1 MSFKNILQRKNV
13 VISVRRYFI
22 DAMGAMA
29 LGLFASL
36 LVGMIVQ
43 TVGNLSGIQFLVTFG
58 QFAMKAM
65 GPAIC
70 IAVAYGLQAPPMV
83 IFSSV
88 AVGIAAVTAGGGP
101 AGCYL
106 AAIVATECGKLVSK
120 ETKLDIIVTPVT
132 TLFAGVAIAVFVGPY
147 IGSFMTWLGS
157 VIEMATNMHPI
168 PMGLIVSVLMGL
180 TLTSPISSAAIAM
193 MLGLSGMAAGAAT
206 AGCCAQMIGFAIISF
221 RDNGISGLVAH
232 GLGTSML
239 QIPNVVR
246 NPLILIPPTVA
257 GAILGVISTTLV
269 PMQNV
274 AEGAGMGTC
283 GLVGQIGTV
292 SAMGFSLEV
301 IIKITLMHF
310 ILPAIISFA
319 VYVPMRHKSWIK
331 DGDMKLNI

>member
-1 MSFKNILQRKNV
+1 MNFLHRKNV

-29 LGLFASL
+29 LGLFSSL

-43 TVGNLSGIQFLVTFG
+43 TAGNLSGVQFLVDFG
-58 QFAMKAM
+58 QVAIKAM

-70 IAVAYGLQAPPMV
+70 IAVAYGLQAPPLV

-88 AVGIAAVTAGGGP
+88 AVGIAAVGAGGGP

-106 AAIVATECGKLVSK
+106 AAVVAAECGKLVSK

-132 TLFAGVAIAVFVGPY
+132 TLFAGVAVAIFVGPH

-157 VIEMATNMHPI
+157 VIEMATNMQPI
-168 PMGLIVSVLMGL
+168 PMGLTVAVLMGL

-193 MLGLSGMAAGAAT
+193 MLGLSGLAAGAAT
-206 AGCCAQMIGFAIISF
+206 AGCAAQMIGFAVISY
-221 RDNGISGLVAH
+221 RDNGISGLAAQ

-257 GAILGVISTTLV
+257 GAILGMLSTTLV

-274 AEGAGMGTC
+274 PEGAGMGTC

-292 SAMGFSLEV
+292 SAMGFSGEV
-301 IIKITLMHF
+301 IIKIVFMHF
-310 ILPAIISFA
+310 ILPAVISFV
-319 VYVPMRHKSWIK
+319 VYTFMRKKGLIK
-331 DGDMKLNI
+331 DGDMKLNTG